1 MQSYKL
7 PTKLLAVYYYK
18 NKYTGLQGRRHR
30 VVGAVAPPQNC
41 TGLPDIYALCGLPNT
56 YALSEQHHSFYLVNF
71 LLWIPFGEFP
81 FVNFLWRISFC
92 EFPLVNSLW
101 WIIPYGVSTPPTHTH
116 PHISPLSTRTNPAH
130 MVKSIFA
137 TQFLWFR
144 ILLSRSVH
152 KKMFLQNDTKRH
164 YVLLICFFYISF
176 EAMIQ

>member
-7 PTKLLAVYYYK
+7 STKVLAVYYYK

-41 TGLPDIYALCGLPNT
+41 TGLPNIYALCGLPNT

-101 WIIPYGVSTPPTHTH
+101 WIIPYGVSTPPPHTHTYH
-116 PHISPLSTRTNPAH
+116 HCQHEPIQPTWLNPFSPPNFCDSEFCYQDQYIKRCFYR
-130 MVKSIFA
+130 M
-137 TQFLWFR
+137 TQKD
-144 ILLSRSVH
+144 I
-152 KKMFLQNDTKRH
+152 M
-164 YVLLICFFYISF
+164 SF
-176 EAMIQ
+176 